1 VADTPTIATTTARL
15 RRLVRGLLDI
25 GLAAAAFGW
34 IAGRLVGDQRLTAQW
49 LSYLPGLPL
58 ALLAGAWLLGRRTAA
73 RPLRVLGL
81 ALLVLALADFLV
93 FEVRQVPPGPAH
105 PDDQTV
111 VHWNIAR
118 GRAGTD
124 RILATLHADTP
135 DLLLL
140 SELPR
145 DPGFTGQVARATG
158 LAHVRVLQGLLLA
171 SRTPIHVKEGR
182 VDLRNARGWSAEVEQ
197 GAARLRI
204 LLVDVQSRP
213 DLDRRAMAD
222 DVAAWVAAQPP
233 GQPLLVVGDLNTPR
247 RGESLRPLR
256 AQLRHAYEVA
266 GRGWPFSWPLPFPCY
281 ALDHLWFSD
290 RVVLSAFR
298 YRFSLASDHLRQVGR
313 LHLTPAPAPPRTSPT
328 KARLDPPP
336 GAV

>member
-1 VADTPTIATTTARL
+1 MADTPTPAAPSGRL
-15 RRLVRGLLDI
+15 RRIARSLFDSA
-25 GLAAAAFGW
+25 LAAAALGW
-34 IAGRLVGDQRLTAQW
+34 MAGRVVGDQRLAAQW

-58 ALLAGAWLLGRRTAA
+58 ALLAGGWLLTRRTAA
-73 RPLRVLGL
+73 RPLRGL
-81 ALLVLALADFLV
+81 ALLLFGLALADFLLG
-93 FEVRQVPPGPAH
+93 EVRHEPPGPEM
-105 PDDQTV
+105 PGNLTV

-118 GRAGTD
+118 GRAGTE
-124 RILATLHADTP
+124 RILATLRADAP

-145 DPGFTGQVARATG
+145 DPGFAAQIARATD
-158 LAHVRVLQGLLLA
+158 LPHVQVLQGLLLA
-171 SRTPIHVKEGR
+171 SRTPIHIREGR
-182 VDLRNARGWSAEVEQ
+182 VALRNARGWAAEVEQ
-197 GAARLRI
+197 GAGRLRI

-222 DVAAWVAAQPP
+222 DVAAWVDAQPA

-247 RGESLRPLR
+247 RGESLAPLR
-256 AQLRHAYEVA
+256 ARLRHAYEVA

-290 RVVLSAFR
+290 GVVLSCFR
-298 YRFSLASDHLRQVGR
+298 YRFSLGSDHLRQTGR
-313 LHLTPAPAPPRTSPT
+313 LRVVAPPPATRPVT
-328 KARLDPPP
+328 KARLDPPR

>member
-1 VADTPTIATTTARL
+1 M
-15 RRLVRGLLDI
+15 
-25 GLAAAAFGW
+25 
-34 IAGRLVGDQRLTAQW
+34 AGRLVGDQRLAAQW

-81 ALLVLALADFLV
+81 ALLVLTLTDFLL
-93 FEVRQVPPGPAH
+93 FEVRHRTPGPDH
-105 PDDQTV
+105 PDDLTV

-118 GRAGTD
+118 GRAGTT
-124 RILATLHADTP
+124 RILATLRDDAP

-145 DPGFTGQVARATG
+145 DPDFTGQVARATG

-171 SRTPIHVKEGR
+171 SRTPIHVREGR
-182 VDLRNARGWSAEVEQ
+182 VELRNARGWSADVER

-222 DVAAWVAAQPP
+222 DVAAWVADQPP
-233 GQPLLVVGDLNTPR
+233 DQPLLVVGDLNTPR

-256 AQLRHAYEVA
+256 ARLRHAYEVA
-266 GRGWPFSWPLPFPCY
+266 GRGWPFSWPLPIPCY
-281 ALDHLWFSD
+281 ALDHIWFSD
-290 RVVLSAFR
+290 GVEWATFR
-298 YRFSLASDHLRQVGR
+298 YRFSLGSDHLRQVGR
-313 LHLTPAPAPPRTSPT
+313 LRPARP
-328 KARLDPPP
+328 
-336 GAV
+336 